1 MSYNKLHVSFVK
13 LRDICDISSG
23 QNAPQNSED
32 YCPQGF
38 TFIKASDLESVIN
51 DDNENNTTKITKSAI
66 TKYKL
71 KQFPEQSVV
80 FAKSGLSCKK
90 NRIYVTKKTTF
101 VVNHLC
107 VLSNFSSDF
116 LPNWI
121 ALFLKEFNVTRL
133 IKDDSYPSIKLSD
146 IGNID
151 IPVIDKAEQGEK
163 VSEIESIC
171 STIRNKKKQ
180 ILNFD
185 SLVKSRFIEMF
196 GDKGFSEKPLAEYC
210 FGNGAYGAQSASAP
224 FQEGRPRYVRIT
236 DINDDGSLND
246 DVVCSINE
254 SDDMDYK
261 LEYGDFLF
269 ARMGATV
276 GKTYAFITGSQIY
289 AGYCIRFKLDTSKIN
304 PRYLF
309 WLTKQENYWRWV
321 KENQSGAAQPGINAK
336 KYGSLPV
343 PNAPIDLQ
351 NQFASF
357 VELID
362 KSRFVVQKEI
372 KDLQELLDSKMDE
385 YFGGEE

>member
-163 VSEIESIC
+163 FSEIESIC

-185 SLVKSRFIEMF
+185 SLVKSRFNEMF
-196 GDKGFSEKPLAEYC
+196 GDPMDEKKWNSKFTEVVIFNPKKSEVKK
-210 FGNGAYGAQSASAP
+210 
-224 FQEGRPRYVRIT
+224 
-236 DINDDGSLND
+236 
-246 DVVCSINE
+246 
-254 SDDMDYK
+254 DM
-261 LEYGDFLF
+261 E
-269 ARMGATV
+269 
-276 GKTYAFITGSQIY
+276 I
-289 AGYCIRFKLDTSKIN
+289 
-304 PRYLF
+304 
-309 WLTKQENYWRWV
+309 E
-321 KENQSGAAQPGINAK
+321 
-336 KYGSLPV
+336 
-343 PNAPIDLQ
+343 
-351 NQFASF
+351 ASF
-357 VELID
+357 VPMEAIGTDGSFSIKKSGKIKDFYKGYTYFKDGDVIFAKITPCFENGKIAIANHCTNKIGFGTTEFHVARPISGKTNAEWVMNLLRNDSLHTYASSKMTGSAGQKRIQTPFFEKLGVYLPPLELQNRFADFVHLVD
-362 KSRFVVQKEI
+362 KSRFV
-372 KDLQELLDSKMDE
+372 D
-385 YFGGEE
+385 

>member
-1 MSYNKLHVSFVK
+1 MSCNKLHVSFVK

-23 QNAPQNSED
+23 QNAPQNNED

-51 DDNENNTTKITKSAI
+51 DDNENNTTKIAKSAI

-71 KQFPEQSVV
+71 KQFPEQSVI

-107 VLSNFSSDF
+107 VLSNFSNNF

-151 IPVIDKAEQGEK
+151 IPVIDKAKQEEK

-185 SLVKSRFIEMF
+185 SLVKSRFSGEVN
-196 GDKGFSEKPLAEYC
+196 Y
-210 FGNGAYGAQSASAP
+210 AS
-224 FQEGRPRYVRIT
+224 
-236 DINDDGSLND
+236 
-246 DVVCSINE
+246 
-254 SDDMDYK
+254 
-261 LEYGDFLF
+261 
-269 ARMGATV
+269 
-276 GKTYAFITGSQIY
+276 
-289 AGYCIRFKLDTSKIN
+289 
-304 PRYLF
+304 
-309 WLTKQENYWRWV
+309 
-321 KENQSGAAQPGINAK
+321 
-336 KYGSLPV
+336 
-343 PNAPIDLQ
+343 
-351 NQFASF
+351 
-357 VELID
+357 
-362 KSRFVVQKEI
+362 
-372 KDLQELLDSKMDE
+372 
-385 YFGGEE
+385 

>member
-90 NRIYVTKKTTF
+90 NRIYVTKEAAF

-107 VLSNFSSDF
+107 VLSNFSSNF

-151 IPVIDKAEQGEK
+151 IPVIDKAEQGENF
-163 VSEIESIC
+163 SEIESIC

-185 SLVKSRFIEMF
+185 SLVKSRF
-196 GDKGFSEKPLAEYC
+196 
-210 FGNGAYGAQSASAP
+210 
-224 FQEGRPRYVRIT
+224 
-236 DINDDGSLND
+236 
-246 DVVCSINE
+246 
-254 SDDMDYK
+254 
-261 LEYGDFLF
+261 
-269 ARMGATV
+269 
-276 GKTYAFITGSQIY
+276 
-289 AGYCIRFKLDTSKIN
+289 
-304 PRYLF
+304 
-309 WLTKQENYWRWV
+309 
-321 KENQSGAAQPGINAK
+321 SGEVMA
-336 KYGSLPV
+336 
-343 PNAPIDLQ
+343 
-351 NQFASF
+351 
-357 VELID
+357 
-362 KSRFVVQKEI
+362 
-372 KDLQELLDSKMDE
+372 
-385 YFGGEE
+385 

>member
-1 MSYNKLHVSFVK
+1 MSCNKLHVSFVK

-23 QNAPQNSED
+23 QNAPQNNED
-32 YCPQGF
+32 YCTQGF

-51 DDNENNTTKITKSAI
+51 DDNENNTTKIAKSAI

-71 KQFPEQSVV
+71 KQFPEQSVI

-107 VLSNFSSDF
+107 VLSNFSNNF

-151 IPVIDKAEQGEK
+151 IPVIDKAKQEEK

-185 SLVKSRFIEMF
+185 FLVKSRFIEMF
-196 GDKGFSEKPLAEYC
+196 ENYSSLWPKTRIGGIAKCVAGATPSTSKKEFWENGTIPWLSSGEVNKYRIYETNSKITKSGYEHTSTKLVPAHTVVLAMAGQGKTRGTSAMAEISLCTNQSICSLVCNEKMNPEFLLFFLKNKYEELRAAS
-210 FGNGAYGAQSASAP
+210 NGA
-224 FQEGRPRYVRIT
+224 EGR
-236 DINDDGSLND
+236 GGLNLKII
-246 DVVCSINE
+246 ST
-254 SDDMDYK
+254 
-261 LEYGDFLF
+261 FP
-269 ARMGATV
+269 
-276 GKTYAFITGSQIY
+276 IY
-289 AGYCIRFKLDTSKIN
+289 I
-304 PRYLF
+304 P
-309 WLTKQENYWRWV
+309 
-321 KENQSGAAQPGINAK
+321 
-336 KYGSLPV
+336 
-343 PNAPIDLQ
+343 PIELQ
-351 NQFASF
+351 NRFADF
-357 VELID
+357 VHLVD
-362 KSRFVVQKEI
+362 KSRFDQIQEKVRISPISDRI
-372 KDLQELLDSKMDE
+372 KSA
-385 YFGGEE
+385 

>member
-38 TFIKASDLESVIN
+38 TFIKTSDLESVIN

-163 VSEIESIC
+163 FSEIESIC

-185 SLVKSRFIEMF
+185 SLVKSRFMEMF
-196 GDKGFSEKPLAEYC
+196 TNVDKRKLSEMAEIIMGQSPDSKSYNES
-210 FGNGAYGAQSASAP
+210 GNGVP
-224 FQEGRPRYVRIT
+224 FFQGKGDFGEKYTKIGHWTTSPT
-236 DINDDGSLND
+236 KTAKLND
-246 DVVCSINE
+246 VLMSVRAPVGPVNIASTDCCIGRGLCAIRAENGLTNSEFLYNALKVMEPEIALMGNGSTFKAINKKDVYSLLIPVASTQSQE
-254 SDDMDYK
+254 S
-261 LEYGDFLF
+261 F
-269 ARMGATV
+269 
-276 GKTYAFITGSQIY
+276 
-289 AGYCIRFKLDTSKIN
+289 SK
-304 PRYLF
+304 
-309 WLTKQENYWRWV
+309 
-321 KENQSGAAQPGINAK
+321 
-336 KYGSLPV
+336 
-343 PNAPIDLQ
+343 
-351 NQFASF
+351 FAS
-357 VELID
+357 LID
-362 KSRFVVQKEI
+362 KSRFVVH
-372 KDLQELLDSKMDE
+372 SR
-385 YFGGEE
+385 YFLWLNFTFVSSTIAYSRVVSILECPKRC

>member
-51 DDNENNTTKITKSAI
+51 DGNENNTTKIAKSAI

-71 KQFPEQSVV
+71 KQFPKQSVV
-80 FAKSGLSCKK
+80 FAKSCLSCKK
-90 NRIYVTKKTTF
+90 NRIYVTKRPTF

-107 VLSNFSSDF
+107 ILSNFSNNF

-151 IPVIDKAEQGEK
+151 IPVIDKAKQEEK

-185 SLVKSRFIEMF
+185 SLVKSRFIEI
-196 GDKGFSEKPLAEYC
+196 
-210 FGNGAYGAQSASAP
+210 FGNPISEQKWI
-224 FQEGRPRYVRIT
+224 VKKW
-236 DINDDGSLND
+236 NDVLEIKNGK
-246 DVVCSINE
+246 
-254 SDDMDYK
+254 DYK
-261 LEYGDFLF
+261 KNL
-269 ARMGATV
+269 
-276 GKTYAFITGSQIY
+276 S
-289 AGYCIRFKLDTSKIN
+289 N
-304 PRYLF
+304 
-309 WLTKQENYWRWV
+309 
-321 KENQSGAAQPGINAK
+321 KENGYPV
-336 KYGSLPV
+336 YGS
-343 PNAPIDLQ
+343 
-351 NQFASF
+351 
-357 VELID
+357 
-362 KSRFVVQKEI
+362 
-372 KDLQELLDSKMDE
+372 
-385 YFGGEE
+385 GGFMNIS

>member
-1 MSYNKLHVSFVK
+1 M
-13 LRDICDISSG
+13 
-23 QNAPQNSED
+23 
-32 YCPQGF
+32 
-38 TFIKASDLESVIN
+38 
-51 DDNENNTTKITKSAI
+51 
-66 TKYKL
+66 
-71 KQFPEQSVV
+71 
-80 FAKSGLSCKK
+80 
-90 NRIYVTKKTTF
+90 
-101 VVNHLC
+101 
-107 VLSNFSSDF
+107 
-116 LPNWI
+116 
-121 ALFLKEFNVTRL
+121 
-133 IKDDSYPSIKLSD
+133 
-146 IGNID
+146 
-151 IPVIDKAEQGEK
+151 
-163 VSEIESIC
+163 
-171 STIRNKKKQ
+171 
-180 ILNFD
+180 
-185 SLVKSRFIEMF
+185 EMF

-254 SDDMDYK
+254 SDDIDYK

-276 GKTYAFITGSQIY
+276 GKTYAFIMGSQIY

-362 KSRFVVQKEI
+362 KSRFDQGI
-372 KDLQELLDSKMDE
+372 QIA
-385 YFGGEE
+385 

>member
-51 DDNENNTTKITKSAI
+51 DDNENNTTKIAESAI

-71 KQFPEQSVV
+71 KQFPEQSVI

-107 VLSNFSSDF
+107 VLSNFSNNF

-151 IPVIDKAEQGEK
+151 IPVIDKAKQEEK

-185 SLVKSRFIEMF
+185 SLVKSRFRGE
-196 GDKGFSEKPLAEYC
+196 
-210 FGNGAYGAQSASAP
+210 
-224 FQEGRPRYVRIT
+224 VR
-236 DINDDGSLND
+236 
-246 DVVCSINE
+246 
-254 SDDMDYK
+254 
-261 LEYGDFLF
+261 
-269 ARMGATV
+269 A
-276 GKTYAFITGSQIY
+276 
-289 AGYCIRFKLDTSKIN
+289 
-304 PRYLF
+304 
-309 WLTKQENYWRWV
+309 
-321 KENQSGAAQPGINAK
+321 
-336 KYGSLPV
+336 
-343 PNAPIDLQ
+343 
-351 NQFASF
+351 
-357 VELID
+357 
-362 KSRFVVQKEI
+362 
-372 KDLQELLDSKMDE
+372 
-385 YFGGEE
+385 

>member
-1 MSYNKLHVSFVK
+1 MSCNKLHVSFVK

-23 QNAPQNSED
+23 QNAPQNNED

-51 DDNENNTTKITKSAI
+51 DDNENNTTKIAKSAI

-90 NRIYVTKKTTF
+90 NRIYVTKKATF

-107 VLSNFSSDF
+107 VLSNFSSNF

-151 IPVIDKAEQGEK
+151 IPVIDKAKQGEK

-196 GDKGFSEKPLAEYC
+196 GDADFKSVKISEMIDKKKISAKKTYRPTDEIKYIDISSIDNQNHSIANSTNVIFGKAPSRAQQCLKKNDILISTVRPNLKNIAMLSFPSDNYVGSSGFCVLRPLKCNPLFLKYIVLSDDFTNAMIKLT
-210 FGNGAYGAQSASAP
+210 NGANYPAIKNQDVLNYEMIDVP
-224 FQEGRPRYVRIT
+224 
-236 DINDDGSLND
+236 IN
-246 DVVCSINE
+246 
-254 SDDMDYK
+254 
-261 LEYGDFLF
+261 F
-269 ARMGATV
+269 
-276 GKTYAFITGSQIY
+276 
-289 AGYCIRFKLDTSKIN
+289 
-304 PRYLF
+304 
-309 WLTKQENYWRWV
+309 
-321 KENQSGAAQPGINAK
+321 
-336 KYGSLPV
+336 
-343 PNAPIDLQ
+343 Q
-351 NQFASF
+351 NQFAAF
-357 VELID
+357 VELVD
-362 KSRFVVQKEI
+362 KSRFDQIQEKVRISPISDRI
-372 KDLQELLDSKMDE
+372 KSA
-385 YFGGEE
+385 

>member
-1 MSYNKLHVSFVK
+1 MSCNKLHVSFVK

-90 NRIYVTKKTTF
+90 NRIYVTKKPTF

-107 VLSNFSSDF
+107 VLSNFSNNF

-163 VSEIESIC
+163 FSEIESIC

-180 ILNFD
+180 ILSFD
-185 SLVKSRFIEMF
+185 SLVKSRFSGE
-196 GDKGFSEKPLAEYC
+196 
-210 FGNGAYGAQSASAP
+210 
-224 FQEGRPRYVRIT
+224 V
-236 DINDDGSLND
+236 
-246 DVVCSINE
+246 
-254 SDDMDYK
+254 
-261 LEYGDFLF
+261 
-269 ARMGATV
+269 
-276 GKTYAFITGSQIY
+276 TG
-289 AGYCIRFKLDTSKIN
+289 
-304 PRYLF
+304 
-309 WLTKQENYWRWV
+309 
-321 KENQSGAAQPGINAK
+321 
-336 KYGSLPV
+336 
-343 PNAPIDLQ
+343 
-351 NQFASF
+351 
-357 VELID
+357 
-362 KSRFVVQKEI
+362 
-372 KDLQELLDSKMDE
+372 
-385 YFGGEE
+385 

>member
-1 MSYNKLHVSFVK
+1 MSCNKLHVSFVK

-23 QNAPQNSED
+23 QNAPQNNED

-51 DDNENNTTKITKSAI
+51 DDNENNTTKIAKSAI

-71 KQFPEQSVV
+71 KQFPEQSVI

-107 VLSNFSSDF
+107 VLSNFSNNF

-151 IPVIDKAEQGEK
+151 IPVIDKAKQEEK

-196 GDKGFSEKPLAEYC
+196 DEKGFQFKTLRELCVGKAQ
-210 FGNGAYGAQSASAP
+210 YGAQSASCP
-224 FQEGRPRYVRIT
+224 FVEGRPRYVRIT
-236 DINDDGSLND
+236 DINDDGTLNGDAVCSANDND
-246 DVVCSINE
+246 DVE
-254 SDDMDYK
+254 YK
-261 LEYGDFLF
+261 LSYGDFMF

-276 GKTYAFITGSQIY
+276 GKTYMYVEGNQIY
-289 AGYCIRFKLDTSKIN
+289 AGYLIRYRLNQNVLN
-304 PRYLF
+304 PYFLF
-309 WLTKQENYWRWV
+309 WQTKTPKYEEWV
-321 KENQSGAAQPGINAK
+321 KNNQSGAAQPGINAK
-336 KYGSLPV
+336 KYDILPIIC
-343 PNAPIDLQ
+343 PPIELQ
-351 NQFASF
+351 NEFADF
-357 VELID
+357 VHLVD
-362 KSRFVVQKEI
+362 KSRFDQI
-372 KDLQELLDSKMDE
+372 QEKVRISPISDRIMSA
-385 YFGGEE
+385 